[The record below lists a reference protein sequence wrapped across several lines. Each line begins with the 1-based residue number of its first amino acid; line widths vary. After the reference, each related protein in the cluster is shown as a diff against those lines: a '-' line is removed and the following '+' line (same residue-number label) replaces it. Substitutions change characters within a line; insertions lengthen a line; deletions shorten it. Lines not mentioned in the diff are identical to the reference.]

1 MRLSRRPLISALT
14 VAAAAALTLSAC
26 GGGDSSSSSSSP
38 SAAEASA
45 GSGLVVATTVSP
57 ITSIVAAVAGD
68 NVTIEGIVPEG
79 TNSHTFEPEPQAA
92 ELLNKADLIF
102 INGLKL
108 EDPTLQLAEANK
120 KDGAEIVELGTIVLP
135 ESDYL
140 YDFSFPE
147 EDGKPNPHLWTDPGY
162 AVAYADLV
170 RAKLTERD
178 PANAAEYQ
186 ANFEAFK
193 AEADKLAEAVRAD
206 QASVPEGQ
214 LKLVTYHDAY
224 AYFAKNFG
232 WEVVGA
238 IQPSSFDEPTPAEVA
253 DLIAQIRDEGVPT
266 IFGSEVF
273 PSPVLE
279 AIAAETGV
287 RYEDSLRDDDLPGAP
302 GEAQHSLLELLRY
315 NYRTMISG
323 LGGQPT
329 ALDALVIERTVPD
342 NAFYPQ

>member
-1 MRLSRRPLISALT
+1 MTMRKPLTATVLPSLAAVAL
-14 VAAAAALTLSAC
+14 VLTAC
-26 GGGDSSSSSSSP
+26 GGGSSDSGESASASP
-38 SAAEASA
+38 S
-45 GSGLVVATTVSP
+45 SGLVVATTVAP

-92 ELLNKADLIF
+92 ELLSKADLIF

-108 EDPTLQLAEANK
+108 EDPTLGLAEANK
-120 KDGAEIVELGTIVLP
+120 KPDGEIVELGTVVLP
-135 ESDYL
+135 ESEYI

-170 RAKLTERD
+170 RQKLSERD

-186 ANFEAFK
+186 ANFDAFK
-193 AEADKLAEAVRAD
+193 VEADRLADAVRAD
-206 QASVPEGQ
+206 QATVPADQ

-224 AYFAKNFG
+224 AYFADNFG

-238 IQPSSFDEPTPAEVA
+238 IQPSSFDEPSPSEIG
-253 DLIAQIRDEGVPT
+253 DLIEQIRTEGVPT

-302 GEAQHSLLELLRY
+302 GEKEHSLLELLRY
-315 NYRTMISG
+315 NYRTMIAG

-329 ALDALVIERTVPD
+329 QLDALVFEIAVPD
-342 NAFYPQ
+342 TAYYPQ

>member
-1 MRLSRRPLISALT
+1 MRPKRTSLTATLSL
-14 VAAAAALTLSAC
+14 AAAAVLALSAC
-26 GGGDSSSSSSSP
+26 GGSTDSASSASAS
-38 SAAEASA
+38 SAAASP
-45 GSGLVVATTVSP
+45 GLIVATTVSP
-57 ITSIVAAVAGD
+57 LTSIVAAVAGD

-92 ELLNKADLIF
+92 ELLSTADLIF

-108 EDPTLQLAEANK
+108 EDPTLGLAEANK
-120 KDGAEIVELGTIVLP
+120 KDGAEIVELGTISLP
-135 ESDYL
+135 ESDYI

-147 EDGKPNPHLWTDPGY
+147 EEGKPNPHLWTDPGY
-162 AVAYADLV
+162 AVAYADIV
-170 RAKLTERD
+170 REKLSERD
-178 PANAAEYQ
+178 PTNAAEYQ

-238 IQPSSFDEPTPAEVA
+238 IQPSSFSDPTPAEVA
-253 DLIAQIRDEGVPT
+253 GLIEQIRSTGVPT

-273 PSPVLE
+273 PSSVLE

-287 RYEDSLRDDDLPGAP
+287 RYEDSLRDDDLPGMP
-302 GEAQHSLLELLRY
+302 GEPEHSLLELLRY

-329 ALDALVIERTVPD
+329 QLDALVFEQKVPD
-342 NAFYPQ
+342 TAYYPQ

>member
-1 MRLSRRPLISALT
+1 MRRPLPSLPFLT
-14 VAAAAALTLSAC
+14 LAAVAVLTLSAC
-26 GGGDSSSSSSSP
+26 GSGSGGST
-38 SAAEASA
+38 AASGSA
-45 GSGLVVATTVSP
+45 GTSGLLVATTVSP
-57 ITSIVAAVAGD
+57 LTSIVSAVAGD
-68 NVTIEGIVPEG
+68 KVTIEGIVPEG
-79 TNSHTFEPEPQAA
+79 TNSHTFEPQPQAA
-92 ELLNKADLIF
+92 ELLSKADLIF

-108 EDPTLQLAEANK
+108 EDPTLGLAQANK

-135 ESDYL
+135 ESEYI

-147 EDGKPNPHLWTDPGY
+147 EEGKPNPHLWTDPGY

-170 RAKLTERD
+170 RAKLSERD
-178 PANAAEYQ
+178 PANAAAYQ

-224 AYFAKNFG
+224 AYFARNFG

-238 IQPSSFDEPTPAEVA
+238 IQPKTFDEPTPSEVSG
-253 DLIAQIRDEGVPT
+253 LITQIRDAGVPT

-273 PSPVLE
+273 PSSVLE

-287 RYEDSLRDDDLPGAP
+287 RYEDSLRDDDLPGMP
-302 GEAQHSLLELLRY
+302 GEPQHSLLELLRY
-315 NYRTMISG
+315 NYRTMIAG
-323 LGGQPT
+323 LGGIPT
-329 ALDALVIERTVPD
+329 QLDALVFERTVPD

>member
-1 MRLSRRPLISALT
+1 MPLPRTPFVATLT
-14 VAAAAALTLSAC
+14 LAAAATLTLSAC
-26 GGGDSSSSSSSP
+26 GGSSDSASSASASGAAPSSS
-38 SAAEASA
+38 
-45 GSGLVVATTVSP
+45 LIVATTVSP
-57 ITSIVAAVAGD
+57 LTSIVAAVAGD

-92 ELLNKADLIF
+92 ELLSKADLIF

-108 EDPTLQLAEANK
+108 EDPTLGLAEANK
-120 KDGAEIVELGTIVLP
+120 KDGAEIVELGTISLP
-135 ESDYL
+135 ESDYI

-147 EDGKPNPHLWTDPGY
+147 EEGKPNPHLWTDPGY
-162 AVAYADLV
+162 AVAYAEIV
-170 RAKLTERD
+170 RAKLSERD

-238 IQPSSFDEPTPAEVA
+238 IQPSSFDEPTPAEIA
-253 DLIAQIRDEGVPT
+253 GLIEQIRATGVPT

-273 PSPVLE
+273 PSAVLE

-302 GEAQHSLLELLRY
+302 GEPQHSLLELLRY

-329 ALDALVIERTVPD
+329 QLDAVVFEQFPD
-342 NAFYPQ
+342 TAYYPQ

>member
-79 TNSHTFEPEPQAA
+79 TNSHTFEPEPQTA

>member
-1 MRLSRRPLISALT
+1 MTRAKPLSFLILPTLAS
-14 VAAAAALTLSAC
+14 AALILSAC
-26 GGGDSSSSSSSP
+26 GGDGADTAAPSP
-38 SAAEASA
+38 S
-45 GSGLVVATTVSP
+45 SGLVVATTVAP

-92 ELLNKADLIF
+92 ELLSKADLIF

-108 EDPTLQLAEANK
+108 EDPTLGLAEANK
-120 KDGAEIVELGTIVLP
+120 KPDGEIVELGTVVLP
-135 ESDYL
+135 ESDYI

-170 RAKLTERD
+170 RAKLSERD

-186 ANFEAFK
+186 SNFEAFK
-193 AEADKLAEAVRAD
+193 ADADKLADAVRAD

-224 AYFAKNFG
+224 AYFADNFG
-232 WEVVGA
+232 WTVVGA
-238 IQPSSFDEPTPAEVA
+238 IQPSNFDEPTPSEIAG
-253 DLIAQIRDEGVPT
+253 LIEQIQSEGVPT

-315 NYRTMISG
+315 NYRTMVAG

-329 ALDALVIERTVPD
+329 QLDALVFEITVPD
-342 NAFYPQ
+342 TAYYPQ

>member
-1 MRLSRRPLISALT
+1 MRPTRKSLLATLSLAAATALT
-14 VAAAAALTLSAC
+14 VTAC
-26 GGGDSSSSSSSP
+26 GGSADSGSSASDSAPSSD
-38 SAAEASA
+38 
-45 GSGLVVATTVSP
+45 LVVATTVSP
-57 ITSIVAAVAGD
+57 LTSIVAAVAGD

-92 ELLNKADLIF
+92 ELLSKADLIF

-108 EDPTLQLAEANK
+108 EDPTLSLAEANK
-120 KDGAEIVELGTIVLP
+120 KDGAEIVELGTISLP
-135 ESDYL
+135 ESDYI
-140 YDFSFPE
+140 YDFSFPKE
-147 EDGKPNPHLWTDPGY
+147 EGKPNPHLWTDPGY
-162 AVAYADLV
+162 AVAYADIV
-170 RAKLTERD
+170 REKLSERD

-238 IQPSSFDEPTPAEVA
+238 IQPSSFDDPTPAEVA
-253 DLIAQIRDEGVPT
+253 GLIEQIRATGVPT

-273 PSPVLE
+273 PSSVLE

-302 GEAQHSLLELLRY
+302 GEPQHSLLELLRY

-329 ALDALVIERTVPD
+329 QLDALVFEQFPD
-342 NAFYPQ
+342 TAYYPQ

>member
-1 MRLSRRPLISALT
+1 MRPTRKSLLATLSLAAATALT
-14 VAAAAALTLSAC
+14 VTAC
-26 GGGDSSSSSSSP
+26 GGSADSGSSASDSAPSSD
-38 SAAEASA
+38 
-45 GSGLVVATTVSP
+45 LVVATTVSP
-57 ITSIVAAVAGD
+57 LTSIVAAVAGD

-92 ELLNKADLIF
+92 ELLSKADLIF

-108 EDPTLQLAEANK
+108 EDPTLSLAEANK
-120 KDGAEIVELGTIVLP
+120 KDGAEIVELGTISLP
-135 ESDYL
+135 ESDYI
-140 YDFSFPE
+140 YDFSFPKE
-147 EDGKPNPHLWTDPGY
+147 EGKPNPHLWTDPTY
-162 AVAYADLV
+162 AVKYADLV
-170 RAKLTERD
+170 RQKLSERD

-238 IQPSSFDEPTPAEVA
+238 IQPSSFSDPTPAEVA
-253 DLIAQIRDEGVPT
+253 GLIEQIRSTGVPT

-273 PSPVLE
+273 PSSVLE

-287 RYEDSLRDDDLPGAP
+287 RYEDSLRDDDLPGMP
-302 GEAQHSLLELLRY
+302 GEPQHSLLELLRY

-329 ALDALVIERTVPD
+329 QLDALVFESKVPD
-342 NAFYPQ
+342 TAYYPQ

>member
-1 MRLSRRPLISALT
+1 MHRTRRSLLPALSL
-14 VAAAAALTLSAC
+14 AAATALVLTAC
-26 GGGDSSSSSSSP
+26 GGGSDATP
-38 SAAEASA
+38 SESASGTGAA
-45 GSGLVVATTVSP
+45 SGLVVATTVAP

-79 TNSHTFEPEPQAA
+79 TNSHTFEPEPQTA
-92 ELLNKADLIF
+92 ELLNTADLIF

-170 RAKLTERD
+170 RQKLTERD

-193 AEADKLAEAVRAD
+193 VEADKLAEAVRAD

-232 WEVVGA
+232 WDVVGA

-253 DLIAQIRDEGVPT
+253 DLIAQIRAEGVPT

-315 NYRTMISG
+315 NFRTMIAG

-329 ALDALVIERTVPD
+329 QLDALVIERKVPD
-342 NAFYPQ
+342 SATYPQ

>member
-1 MRLSRRPLISALT
+1 MRLNRSSLT
-14 VAAAAALTLSAC
+14 ATLSLAAAAALTLSAC
-26 GGGDSSSSSSSP
+26 GGSSDSASSESSSS
-38 SAAEASA
+38 AAAS
-45 GSGLVVATTVSP
+45 SGLVVATTVSP
-57 ITSIVAAVAGD
+57 LTSIVAAVAGD

-92 ELLNKADLIF
+92 ELLSKADLIF

-108 EDPTLQLAEANK
+108 EDPTLGLAEANK
-120 KDGAEIVELGTIVLP
+120 KDGAEIVELGTISLP
-135 ESDYL
+135 ESDYI

-147 EDGKPNPHLWTDPGY
+147 EEGKPNPHLWTDPGY
-162 AVAYADLV
+162 AVAYADIV
-170 RAKLTERD
+170 REKLSERD

-186 ANFEAFK
+186 ANFAAFK

-238 IQPSSFDEPTPAEVA
+238 IQPSSFDDPTPAEVA
-253 DLIAQIRDEGVPT
+253 GLIEQIRSTGVPT

-273 PSPVLE
+273 PSSVLE

-329 ALDALVIERTVPD
+329 QLDALVFEQFPD
-342 NAFYPQ
+342 TAYYPQ

>member
-1 MRLSRRPLISALT
+1 MRLTKTSITTALALT
-14 VAAAAALTLSAC
+14 AVAALTLSAC
-26 GGGDSSSSSSSP
+26 GGADT
-38 SAAEASA
+38 SADTSAPASG

-68 NVTIEGIVPEG
+68 KVTIEGIVPEG

-108 EDPTLQLAEANK
+108 EDPTLELAEANK
-120 KDGAEIVELGTIVLP
+120 KEGAEIVELGSIVLP
-135 ESDYL
+135 ESDYI

-147 EDGKPNPHLWTDPGY
+147 DEGKPNPHLWTDPGY

-170 RAKLTERD
+170 RAKLSERD

-193 AEADKLAEAVRAD
+193 VEADKLAEAVRAD

-232 WEVVGA
+232 WTVVGA
-238 IQPSSFDEPTPAEVA
+238 IQPSSFDDPTPSEVA
-253 DLIAQIRDEGVPT
+253 DLIAQIRGEGVPT

-287 RYEDSLRDDDLPGAP
+287 RYEDSLRDDDLPGMP

-315 NYRTMISG
+315 NYRTMITG

-329 ALDALVIERTVPD
+329 ALDALVFERTVPD

>member
-1 MRLSRRPLISALT
+1 MSLPRPTRMTTLAL
-14 VAAAAALTLSAC
+14 AAAAALALSAC
-26 GGGDSSSSSSSP
+26 GGSSESAP
-38 SAAEASA
+38 SQGAG
-45 GSGLVVATTVSP
+45 GSGGSSTLLVATTVAP
-57 ITSIVAAVAGD
+57 LTSIVAAVAGD

-79 TNSHTFEPEPQAA
+79 TNSHTFEPEPQTA
-92 ELLNKADLIF
+92 ELLSKADLIF

-162 AVAYADLV
+162 AVEYADLV
-170 RAKLTERD
+170 RQKLTERD

-186 ANFEAFK
+186 ANYEAFTV
-193 AEADKLAEAVRAD
+193 EADKLAEAVRAD

-253 DLIAQIRDEGVPT
+253 DLIKQIRDEGVPT

-287 RYEDSLRDDDLPGAP
+287 RYEDSLRDDDLPGTP

-315 NYRTMISG
+315 NFRTMIAG

-329 ALDALVIERTVPD
+329 ELDALVIEQKVPD
-342 NAFYPQ
+342 SAFYPQ

>member
-1 MRLSRRPLISALT
+1 MRIRRSPVTAVLT
-14 VAAAAALTLSAC
+14 LAAAAALTLSAC
-26 GGGDSSSSSSSP
+26 GGDSDAAP
-38 SAAEASA
+38 SDGASGSGA
-45 GSGLVVATTVSP
+45 TSGLVVATTVSP
-57 ITSIVAAVAGD
+57 LTSIVAAVAGD
-68 NVTIEGIVPEG
+68 KVTIEGIVPEG

-92 ELLNKADLIF
+92 ELLSKADLIF

-108 EDPTLQLAEANK
+108 EDPTLSLAEANK
-120 KDGAEIVELGTIVLP
+120 KEGAEIVELGTISLP
-135 ESDYL
+135 ESDYI
-140 YDFSFPE
+140 YDFSFPKE
-147 EDGKPNPHLWTDPGY
+147 EGKPNPHLWTDPGY
-162 AVAYADLV
+162 AVAYADIV
-170 RAKLTERD
+170 RAKLSERD

-206 QASVPEGQ
+206 QSSVPEGQ

-238 IQPSSFDEPTPAEVA
+238 IQPSSFDDPTPAEVA
-253 DLIAQIRDEGVPT
+253 GLIEQIRATGVPT

-273 PSPVLE
+273 PSAVLE

-302 GEAQHSLLELLRY
+302 GEPQHSLLELLRY

-329 ALDALVIERTVPD
+329 QLDALVFERTVPD
-342 NAFYPQ
+342 TAFYPQ

>member
-1 MRLSRRPLISALT
+1 MHRTRRSLLPALSL
-14 VAAAAALTLSAC
+14 AAATALVLTAC
-26 GGGDSSSSSSSP
+26 GGGSDATP
-38 SAAEASA
+38 SESASGTA
-45 GSGLVVATTVSP
+45 GASGLVVATTVAP

-79 TNSHTFEPEPQAA
+79 TNSHTFEPEPQTA
-92 ELLNKADLIF
+92 ELLNTADLIF

-170 RAKLTERD
+170 RQKLTERD

-193 AEADKLAEAVRAD
+193 VEADKLAEAVRAD

-232 WEVVGA
+232 WDVVGA

-253 DLIAQIRDEGVPT
+253 DLIAQIRAEGVPT

-315 NYRTMISG
+315 NFRTMIAG

-329 ALDALVIERTVPD
+329 QLDALVIERKVPD
-342 NAFYPQ
+342 SATYPQ

>member
-1 MRLSRRPLISALT
+1 MPLSRRSLSATLSLA
-14 VAAAAALTLSAC
+14 VAATLALSAC
-26 GGGDSSSSSSSP
+26 GGSSDTASPESASGSP
-38 SAAEASA
+38 S
-45 GSGLVVATTVSP
+45 SGLIVATTVSP
-57 ITSIVAAVAGD
+57 LTSIVSAVAGD

-108 EDPTLQLAEANK
+108 EDPTLALAEANMK
-120 KDGAEIVELGTIVLP
+120 EGAEIVELGTVSLP
-135 ESDYL
+135 EADYI
-140 YDFSFPE
+140 YDFSFPKE
-147 EDGKPNPHLWTDPGY
+147 EGKPNPHLWTDPGY
-162 AVAYADLV
+162 AVAYADIV
-170 RAKLTERD
+170 RQKLTDRD

-186 ANFEAFK
+186 ANYEAFK
-193 AEADKLAEAVRAD
+193 VEADKLAEAVRAD
-206 QASVPEGQ
+206 QASVPDGQ

-238 IQPSSFDEPTPAEVA
+238 IQPSSFSDPTPAEVA
-253 DLIAQIRDEGVPT
+253 GLIEQIRTAGVPT

-273 PSPVLE
+273 PSAVLE

-302 GEAQHSLLELLRY
+302 GEPQHSLLELLRY

-329 ALDALVIERTVPD
+329 QLDALVIERTVPD
-342 NAFYPQ
+342 TAFYPQ

>member
-1 MRLSRRPLISALT
+1 MRPTRKSLLATLSLAAATALT
-14 VAAAAALTLSAC
+14 VTAC
-26 GGGDSSSSSSSP
+26 GGSADSGSSASDSAPSSD
-38 SAAEASA
+38 
-45 GSGLVVATTVSP
+45 LVVATTVSP
-57 ITSIVAAVAGD
+57 LTSIVAAVAGD

-92 ELLNKADLIF
+92 ELLSKADLIF

-108 EDPTLQLAEANK
+108 EDPTLSLAEANK
-120 KDGAEIVELGTIVLP
+120 KDGAEIVELGTISLP
-135 ESDYL
+135 ESDYI
-140 YDFSFPE
+140 YDFSFPKE
-147 EDGKPNPHLWTDPGY
+147 EGKPNPHLWTDPGY
-162 AVAYADLV
+162 AVAYADIV
-170 RAKLTERD
+170 REKLSERD

-238 IQPSSFDEPTPAEVA
+238 IQPSSFDDPTPAEVA
-253 DLIAQIRDEGVPT
+253 GLIEQIRATGVPT

-273 PSPVLE
+273 PSSVLE

-287 RYEDSLRDDDLPGAP
+287 RYEDSLRDDDLPGMP
-302 GEAQHSLLELLRY
+302 GEPQHSLLELLRY

-329 ALDALVIERTVPD
+329 QLDALDFESKVPD
-342 NAFYPQ
+342 TAYYPQ

>member
-1 MRLSRRPLISALT
+1 MRPKRTSLTATLSL
-14 VAAAAALTLSAC
+14 AAAAVLALSAC
-26 GGGDSSSSSSSP
+26 GGSTDSASSASAS
-38 SAAEASA
+38 SAAPS
-45 GSGLVVATTVSP
+45 SDLIVATTVSP
-57 ITSIVAAVAGD
+57 LTSIVAAVAGD

-92 ELLNKADLIF
+92 ELLSKADLIF

-108 EDPTLQLAEANK
+108 EDPTLSLAEANK
-120 KDGAEIVELGTIVLP
+120 KDGAEIVELGTIALP
-135 ESDYL
+135 ESDYI
-140 YDFSFPE
+140 YDFSFPKE
-147 EDGKPNPHLWTDPGY
+147 EGKPNPHLWTDPGY
-162 AVAYADLV
+162 AVAYADIV
-170 RAKLTERD
+170 REKLSERD
-178 PANAAEYQ
+178 PTNAAEYQ

-238 IQPSSFDEPTPAEVA
+238 IQPSSFSDPTPAEVA
-253 DLIAQIRDEGVPT
+253 GLIEQIRSTGVPT

-273 PSPVLE
+273 PSSVLE

-287 RYEDSLRDDDLPGAP
+287 RYEDSLRDDDLPGMP
-302 GEAQHSLLELLRY
+302 GEPEHSLLELLRY

-329 ALDALVIERTVPD
+329 QLDALVFEQKVPD
-342 NAFYPQ
+342 TAYYPQ

>member
-1 MRLSRRPLISALT
+1 MRRTRRSFTASLSL
-14 VAAAAALTLSAC
+14 AAAATLALSAC
-26 GGGDSSSSSSSP
+26 GGSSDTASSE
-38 SAAEASA
+38 SASASA
-45 GSGLVVATTVSP
+45 GCGLVVATTVSP
-57 ITSIVAAVAGD
+57 LTSIVAAVAGD
-68 NVTIEGIVPEG
+68 TVTIEGIVPEG
-79 TNSHTFEPEPQAA
+79 TNSHTFEPEPQTA
-92 ELLNKADLIF
+92 ELLNKADLVF

-108 EDPTLQLAEANK
+108 EDPTLELAEANK
-120 KDGAEIVELGTIVLP
+120 KDGAEIVELGTISLP
-135 ESDYL
+135 ESDYI
-140 YDFSFPE
+140 YDFSFPK

-162 AVAYADLV
+162 AVTYADIV
-170 RAKLTERD
+170 RQKLTERCPD
-178 PANAAEYQ
+178 NAAEYQ

-206 QASVPEGQ
+206 QVTVPEGQ

-238 IQPSSFDEPTPAEVA
+238 IQPSSFDDPTPAEVA
-253 DLIAQIRDEGVPT
+253 GLIEQIRTSGVPT

-273 PSPVLE
+273 PSAVLE

-315 NYRTMISG
+315 NYRTMILG

-329 ALDALVIERTVPD
+329 QLDALVIERTVPD
-342 NAFYPQ
+342 TAFYPQ

>member
-1 MRLSRRPLISALT
+1 MSLNRRSLTATLSL
-14 VAAAAALTLSAC
+14 AAAAALTLSAC
-26 GGGDSSSSSSSP
+26 GGTSDSTSS
-38 SAAEASA
+38 ASA
-45 GSGLVVATTVSP
+45 SGSAPSSGLIVATTVSP
-57 ITSIVAAVAGD
+57 LTSIVAAVAGD

-108 EDPTLQLAEANK
+108 EDPTLGLAEANK
-120 KDGAEIVELGTIVLP
+120 KDGAEIVELGTISLP
-135 ESDYL
+135 ESDYI

-147 EDGKPNPHLWTDPGY
+147 EEGKPNPHLWTDPGY
-162 AVAYADLV
+162 AVAYADIV
-170 RAKLTERD
+170 RAKLSERD

-238 IQPSSFDEPTPAEVA
+238 IQPSSFDDPTPAEVA
-253 DLIAQIRDEGVPT
+253 GLIEQIRATGVPT

-273 PSPVLE
+273 PSSVLE

-302 GEAQHSLLELLRY
+302 GEPQHSLLELLRY

-329 ALDALVIERTVPD
+329 QLDALVFEQFPD
-342 NAFYPQ
+342 TAYYPQ

>member
-1 MRLSRRPLISALT
+1 MRLTRHTLTTTLVLSA
-14 VAAAAALTLSAC
+14 VAALTLTAC
-26 GGGDSSSSSSSP
+26 GGSSDSASSESAS
-38 SAAEASA
+38 SAAAS
-45 GSGLVVATTVSP
+45 SGLIVATTVSP
-57 ITSIVAAVAGD
+57 LTSIVAAVAGD

-92 ELLNKADLIF
+92 ELLSKADLIF

-108 EDPTLQLAEANK
+108 EDPTLGLAEANK
-120 KDGAEIVELGTIVLP
+120 KDGAEIIELGTITLP
-135 ESDYL
+135 ESEYI

-162 AVAYADLV
+162 AVAYADIV
-170 RAKLTERD
+170 RGKLSERD

-186 ANFEAFK
+186 ANFEAFA

-253 DLIAQIRDEGVPT
+253 DLITQIRSTGVPT

-273 PSPVLE
+273 PSAVLE

-287 RYEDSLRDDDLPGAP
+287 RYEDSLRDDDLPGMP
-302 GEAQHSLLELLRY
+302 GEPQHSLLELLRY

-329 ALDALVIERTVPD
+329 QLDALVFEQSVPD
-342 NAFYPQ
+342 TAFYPQ

>member
-1 MRLSRRPLISALT
+1 MRLTRPSVLT
-14 VAAAAALTLSAC
+14 TLTLAGAAALILSAC
-26 GGGDSSSSSSSP
+26 GGGG
-38 SAAEASA
+38 SAGDATPTGAAS
-45 GSGLVVATTVSP
+45 GSGLIVATTVSP

-79 TNSHTFEPEPQAA
+79 TNSHTFEPEPQTA

-108 EDPTLQLAEANK
+108 EDPTLDLAEANK

-170 RAKLTERD
+170 RRKLTERD

-193 AEADKLAEAVRAD
+193 VEADKLAEAVRAD
-206 QASVPEGQ
+206 QASVPDGQ

-232 WEVVGA
+232 WDVVGA

-253 DLIAQIRDEGVPT
+253 DLIQQIRAEGVPT

-279 AIAAETGV
+279 AVAAETGV

-302 GEAQHSLLELLRY
+302 GEPQHSLLELLRY

-329 ALDALVIERTVPD
+329 QLDALVFVQTVPD
-342 NAFYPQ
+342 TAYYPQ

>member
-1 MRLSRRPLISALT
+1 MTRAKPLSFLILPTLAS
-14 VAAAAALTLSAC
+14 AALILSAC
-26 GGGDSSSSSSSP
+26 GGDGADTAAPSP
-38 SAAEASA
+38 S
-45 GSGLVVATTVSP
+45 SGLVVATTVAP

-92 ELLNKADLIF
+92 ELLSKADLIF

-108 EDPTLQLAEANK
+108 EDPTLGLAEANK
-120 KDGAEIVELGTIVLP
+120 KPDGEIVELGTVVLP
-135 ESDYL
+135 ESDYI

-170 RAKLTERD
+170 RAQLSERD

-186 ANFEAFK
+186 SNFEAFK
-193 AEADKLAEAVRAD
+193 AEADKLADAVRAD

-224 AYFAKNFG
+224 AYFADNFG
-232 WEVVGA
+232 WTVVGA
-238 IQPSSFDEPTPAEVA
+238 IQPSSFDEPTPSEIAG
-253 DLIAQIRDEGVPT
+253 LIEQIQSEGVPT

-315 NYRTMISG
+315 NYRTMVAG

-329 ALDALVIERTVPD
+329 QLDALVFEITVPD
-342 NAFYPQ
+342 TAYYPQ